1 MSDKKVTVA
10 ETDEAVSELEFD
22 NITEISISTDDNG
35 NVQESIEVV
44 YDADEGVDVEDLPD
58 EEEIWPGGPTAKMI
72 KDWKSEYGE
81 VYVTSISFDKHFV
94 WRVLNRMEYK
104 SIVRE
109 MENMMQ
115 TGELSSAEANMWNE
129 EAICQTCTLY
139 PEFDPQKLTGSM
151 AGVPSLIAQEVLEA
165 SGFVALEV
173 RQL

>member
-1 MSDKKVTVA
+1 MSDKKVTVS
-10 ETDEAVSELEFD
+10 ETQEAVEALEFD
-22 NITEISISTDDNG
+22 DVTKISVTSDSEGNI
-35 NVQESIEVV
+35 QESIEVV
-44 YDADEGVDVEDLPD
+44 EDELQVEDLPD

-72 KDWKSEYGE
+72 KDWKQEYGE
-81 VYVTSISFDKHFV
+81 VYVTSISFDKHYV

-104 SIVRE
+104 SVVRK
-109 MENMMQ
+109 MEDLIQ

-129 EAICQTCTLY
+129 EAICEMCTLY
-139 PEFDPQKLTGSM
+139 PEFDANKLVGSM